1 MDVIFSSKEWAINIC
16 KILFVTACFI
26 VFTTT
31 PVLAAGTATDTD
43 AMNWGNMGMHLVGGL
58 ALFLFGMDQMAD
70 ALKAVAGERMK
81 TILARLTAN
90 RFMGAITGAFV
101 TAVIQSSSVTTVL
114 VVGFI
119 TAGLMSMA
127 QSIGIIMGAN
137 IGTTITAQII
147 AFKVTEGA
155 LLMIAVGFTLLFTSK
170 QEQIRH
176 YGSILMGLGLVFFGM
191 SVMSDAMAPLR
202 TYPPFLELMTRMD
215 NPLIG
220 ILTAALFT
228 ALVQS
233 SSATTG
239 IIIVMA
245 SQGFISLQAG
255 IALAM
260 GANIGTCV
268 TAMLASIGKPREAV
282 RAALV
287 HVLFNV
293 FGVLLWVSFIDQ
305 LAQFVTL
312 FSPTRSDLSGIEL
325 LAATAPRQI
334 ANAHTVFNIANTLIF
349 IWFTAQFARLV
360 EWLVPDKP
368 LEEVILLSPRYLDDS
383 LLSTPSL
390 ALDRVR
396 METGRMGK
404 RVRDM
409 LQQIMPAILSGDRA
423 TLGEIAIID
432 DEVDALHG
440 HIIKYLGQLSKQ
452 QLSER
457 QTVNLV
463 NLMSAVNDL
472 ENIGDLIETDLI
484 HLGHERIDRGVS
496 ISLST
501 QEILTNLHE
510 MVSDAV
516 EMATTALMEEDFA
529 AAHEVISVKEE
540 IDQRIDSAATHQV
553 KRLVADEP
561 NRLAAYALEIDII
574 GKLKRIYY
582 HANRMAKAVVEEE
595 EVEEEKEEA
604 AAEAS

>member
-1 MDVIFSSKEWAINIC
+1 MDVIFSSREWAINIC
-16 KILFVTACFI
+16 KILFVTACFV

-31 PVLAAGTATDTD
+31 PVLAAGTVTDTD
-43 AMNWGNMGMHLVGGL
+43 VMNWGNMGMHLVGGL

-147 AFKVTEGA
+147 AFKVTEAA

-305 LAQFVTL
+305 LAQFVTT
-312 FSPTRSDLSGIEL
+312 FSPTRTDLSGIEL
-325 LAATAPRQI
+325 LAATTPRQI

-409 LQQIMPAILSGDRA
+409 LQRIMPAILSGDRA

-452 QLSER
+452 QLSEK

-484 HLGHERIDRGVS
+484 HLGHERIDNGVS

-501 QEILTNLHE
+501 QEILSKLHK

-516 EMATTALMEEDFA
+516 EVATAALTEEDFTA
-529 AAHEVISVKEE
+529 AQEVISQKVE
-540 IDQRIDSAATHQV
+540 IDQLVNSAAVHQV

-561 NRLAAYALEIDII
+561 NRLAAYALEIDIT

-582 HANRMAKAVVEEE
+582 HANRIAKAVVQEE